1 MRHERLYLV
10 DILEAS
16 ASVAHH
22 IGAVSAAEFVA
33 DRTIRA
39 AVLHELTV
47 IGEAAGRLPPELR
60 DRHPAVPWPD
70 IIAFR
75 NIIVHEYFGL
85 SWTLVWETA
94 SRDVPELKRQVETI
108 LSSEFPAP

>member
-39 AVLHELTV
+39 A
-47 IGEAAGRLPPELR
+47 GLR
-60 DRHPAVPWPD
+60 DRHAAVPWPD

-75 NIIVHEYFGL
+75 NIIVHE
-85 SWTLVWETA
+85 
-94 SRDVPELKRQVETI
+94 
-108 LSSEFPAP
+108 